1 MSRWTKMH
9 KKGIFFL
16 FLIVCL
22 STIQEGYG
30 QKVATDSLMRK
41 ASSDYLQLMKQQAA
55 LYNGAEYLAP
65 KQLIEGYPFF
75 GQEKYYDGMLVSS
88 GVSFFN
94 VPIQYDLVR
103 DALLIWSYDRSI
115 LLMLNA
121 EKIERFQLGK
131 EFFIRGSLIRQ
142 NNAET
147 PKGFFQI
154 IHEGKYLAVA
164 KKQKVVVQKTASD
177 KSYAFFKQFN
187 IYYIVL
193 GGEWKQVSNKNDV
206 LQVLKQK
213 KEEVKRFINQRGLNY
228 RKAPEIFLSEVLAY
242 FETLNG

>member
-1 MSRWTKMH
+1 MDRRTEMH
-9 KKGIFFL
+9 KKAIFFL
-16 FLIVCL
+16 LLIVSL

-30 QKVATDSLMRK
+30 QHLATDSLMRK
-41 ASSDYLQLMKQQAA
+41 ASSDYLRLMKQQAA

-75 GQEKYYDGMLVSS
+75 GQEQYFDGMLVSS

-103 DALLIWSYDRSI
+103 DALLIWSYDRAI
-115 LLMLNA
+115 LLMLNT

-131 EFFIRGSLIRQ
+131 ESFIRGSLIAHNDDQ
-142 NNAET
+142 S
-147 PKGFFQI
+147 PKGFFQV
-154 IHEGKYLAVA
+154 IHEGRHLAIA

-177 KSYAFFKQFN
+177 KSYAFYKQFN
-187 IYYIVL
+187 TYYLVIE
-193 GGEWKQVSNKNDV
+193 GEWRQVSNKNDV

-228 RKAPEIFLSEVLAY
+228 RKAPEVFLSEVLAY